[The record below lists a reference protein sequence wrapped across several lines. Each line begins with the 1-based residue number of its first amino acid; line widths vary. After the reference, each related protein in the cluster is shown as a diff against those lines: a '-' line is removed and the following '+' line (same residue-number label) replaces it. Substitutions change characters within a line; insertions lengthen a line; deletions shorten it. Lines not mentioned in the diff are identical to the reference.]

1 MSKSYGG
8 DGSAGANKEIMKI
21 RFPKSPFD
29 TLENYSF
36 APFNVDVIPSLL

>member
-21 RFPKSPFD
+21 RFPDFD